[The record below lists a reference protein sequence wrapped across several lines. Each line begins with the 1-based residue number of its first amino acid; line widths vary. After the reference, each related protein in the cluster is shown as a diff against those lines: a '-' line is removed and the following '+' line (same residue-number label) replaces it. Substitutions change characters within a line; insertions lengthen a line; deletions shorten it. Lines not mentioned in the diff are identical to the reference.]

1 MRLLVIAAIFVA
13 LPFGAVSAANLAGI
27 RCEDPP
33 VIDFIKTTL
42 KDMKVD
48 GRESFA
54 NYLGDNSKLTATTV
68 SSGSDRLICK
78 IHLNIAF
85 AGRTEKIRGQFI
97 YREFASGKATA
108 KFVPF

>member
-1 MRLLVIAAIFVA
+1 MRLLLIVALFVA

-27 RCEDPP
+27 RCEDAP
-33 VIDFIKTTL
+33 VVDFIKTTL
-42 KDMKVD
+42 KDMKVE
-48 GRESFA
+48 GGESLA

-68 SSGSDRLICK
+68 SSASDRLICK
-78 IHLNIAF
+78 INLSVAF